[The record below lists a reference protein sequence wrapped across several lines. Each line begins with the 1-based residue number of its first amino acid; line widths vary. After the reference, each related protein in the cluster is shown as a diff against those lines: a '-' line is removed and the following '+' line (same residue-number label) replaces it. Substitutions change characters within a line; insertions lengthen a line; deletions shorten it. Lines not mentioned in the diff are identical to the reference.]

1 MTETYNPVSGYRL
14 SASVRQQCGEL
25 EGIKSDNKTIEF
37 QRIHLIQ
44 DKKFF
49 YCPVEKVA
57 STFWRRVMYQLK
69 ASRNKQV
76 YKSIQRRY
84 KSRKSQINLNY
95 FTFQHPFQ
103 VPIQSALSQF
113 YEKFDPNTNFEDWF
127 RFLFVRNPY
136 ERILSAYIDK
146 VFVPNP
152 MFWEKFG
159 IRAIKMFRENAST
172 TSLQCGHDATFSE
185 FVKFV
190 VWSETTKQKQDP
202 HFTSISELCLPCEK
216 NFTFVG
222 KMENALEDFTFVL
235 TQFGLNS
242 SVQAMSDNFRN
253 LAAEDA
259 ISDSINSPFGWR
271 TNILKCM
278 SWKEAEKRIWRKLQI
293 RGLIGIS
300 QKLPNEHFR
309 RASEFIKFARA
320 ARQMTNSSELKEQ
333 KKVIFQDI
341 YSSVP
346 IETMKKFREV
356 FHLDFKLFGYD
367 EGSDLIFKRET
378 QSYSSSKYLDFRT

>member
-1 MTETYNPVSGYRL
+1 MR
-14 SASVRQQCGEL
+14 A
-25 EGIKSDNKTIEF
+25 DNKTRHRVNR
-37 QRIHLIQ
+37 RIHVMH

-57 STFWRRVMYQLK
+57 STFWRRVMYQLNV
-69 ASRNKQV
+69 RHNKQA
-76 YKSIQRRY
+76 KSLYRTHNSSIAPN
-84 KSRKSQINLNY
+84 SQ
-95 FTFQHPFQ
+95 FQHPFK
-103 VPIQSALSQF
+103 VPIKLALGQN
-113 YEKFDPNTNFEDWF
+113 YERFNPKTNFEDWF

-152 MFWEKFG
+152 VFWVKFG
-159 IRAIKMFRENAST
+159 IPAIKMFRENASKK
-172 TSLQCGHDATFSE
+172 SLQCGHDATFSE

-202 HFTSISELCLPCEK
+202 HFTSVYELCLPCEK

-242 SVQAMSDNFRN
+242 SVQAMGDNFRN

-271 TNILKCM
+271 AKILKCM
-278 SWKEAEKRIWRKLQI
+278 SWKEAKMRIWRKLQI

-300 QKLPNEHFR
+300 QKLPNETFR
-309 RASEFIKFARA
+309 RASEFIKFARL

-333 KKVIFQDI
+333 KKAIFQDI

-346 IETMKKFREV
+346 IETMEKFREV

-367 EGSDLIFKRET
+367 EGSDFIFKREN

>member
-1 MTETYNPVSGYRL
+1 
-14 SASVRQQCGEL
+14 
-25 EGIKSDNKTIEF
+25 
-37 QRIHLIQ
+37 
-44 DKKFF
+44 
-49 YCPVEKVA
+49 
-57 STFWRRVMYQLK
+57 MYQLK

-84 KSRKSQINLNY
+84 KSRKSQINLN
-95 FTFQHPFQ
+95 FTLQHPFQ
-103 VPIQSALSQF
+103 VPIQSALGQF

-136 ERILSAYIDK
+136 DRILSAYIDK

-159 IRAIKMFRENAST
+159 IPAIKMFRENASMT
-172 TSLQCGHDATFSE
+172 RLQCGHDATFSE

-202 HFTSISELCLPCEK
+202 HFTTISELCLPCEK
-216 NFTFVG
+216 KFTFVG
-222 KMENALEDFTFVL
+222 KIENALEDFTFVL

-242 SVQAMSDNFRN
+242 SVTAMGDNFRN

-259 ISDSINSPFGWR
+259 ISDSINSPFRWQAK
-271 TNILKCM
+271 IFKCK
-278 SWKEAEKRIWRKLQI
+278 SWKEAEMRIWRKLQI

-300 QKLPNEHFR
+300 QKLPNETFR
-309 RASEFIKFARA
+309 RASNFIKFARA

-346 IETMKKFREV
+346 IETMEKFREV

-367 EGSDLIFKRET
+367 KDSDLIFKRET